1 MVCRT
6 GFEPVNRN
14 GAVLQTV
21 CFNLLHTDTY
31 GAPGWNRT
39 SDTRFFRPLLYQL
52 SYRSMVTRVGFEPT
66 ITSAVKGRQL
76 YQFVQRAI
84 YSRNPA
90 ARVYAMTRMS
100 SIFVSS
106 IAANI
111 TRLSMVGSAVPAC
124 HLATACG
131 DTPSMSATSFT
142 FMPAAF
148 RRALILAP
156 VCWISIVGTFI
167 FLAAFLYCRQQK
179 SCLPKSRQAAMTCSY
194 RLEDAPHLYM
204 VCFCLSRSMRNK
216 TAFKGHELRIFV
228 TMLIRHDINSVAQH
242 LGISFRFV
250 LILLYHVFASS
261 QSTCGLVF
269 WSVYSPKQKAASYVR
284 TAFLIVA
291 GVTRLEHATSGFGDR
306 CSTT

>member
-1 MVCRT
+1 M
-6 GFEPVNRN
+6 
-14 GAVLQTV
+14 
-21 CFNLLHTDTY
+21 
-31 GAPGWNRT
+31 
-39 SDTRFFRPLLYQL
+39 

-142 FMPAAF
+142 LMPAAF

-194 RLEDAPHLYM
+194 RLEDAPHLHM

-228 TMLIRHDINSVAQH
+228 TILIRHDINSVAQH
-242 LGISFRFV
+242 FGVSPFVSF
-250 LILLYHVFASS
+250 
-261 QSTCGLVF
+261 
-269 WSVYSPKQKAASYVR
+269 
-284 TAFLIVA
+284 
-291 GVTRLEHATSGFGDR
+291 
-306 CSTT
+306 